1 MERVATAET
10 AAMAVTAELVVPAA
24 PVEPVEPV
32 ERVVPGGKADRAVRV
47 ALRGKAALLV
57 PTVPPALRERR
68 ALQGPRALREHPGPP
83 ARPTLPA
90 EPLSVFSPPEPA
102 RGSSSER

>member
-10 AAMAVTAELVVPAA
+10 AAMAVTAAMAELVVPAA

-32 ERVVPGGKADRAVRV
+32 EPAERVVPEGKADRAVRV

-83 ARPTLPA
+83 ARPTLRA
-90 EPLSVFSPPEPA
+90 EPFK
-102 RGSSSER
+102 RI